1 MKKRVSL
8 NIFAIVMSAL
18 LAFGGVVSAIPASIA
33 VAASPDTPTL
43 ADIIANETKE
53 AIPVTVQ
60 GVRYYIV
67 TLNRYI
73 DPVSLEVSDDLPH
86 DPLKV
91 FIDAEGN
98 PVRNETTLRRI
109 ATVAN
114 ARQLMQ
120 LFRGEGLIEA
130 KIGDIDDILRYHKQ
144 IQFLGG
150 VLDVLAAAP
159 GIAISAYLTKGATLK
174 EDIFEGAADFL
185 EGIITDPLNIVKGFV
200 YADLANLKSEY
211 EAALEIQRGE
221 ITDFETA
228 RRYLIHLRKGLLLR
242 GPAMVALG
250 KIDGLDKS
258 DLERLWAFS
267 TDVMKGIGD
276 AVADV
281 SDFFA
286 GLWGIVDD
294 IADIN
299 EKITAT
305 KAILDSVKGEFP
317 WVVTY
322 LTEREKNHRAIEA
335 LDQEILVDIDNMH
348 IQYTLSLAEAKLRKI
363 LVPDLTV
370 SPVSLNPAS
379 VNPGG
384 SVSVTFTIRNSGDGP
399 SGAFNNRISLARSKW
414 GTDIFLKSI
423 NMDSLDREASRQITV
438 EIPIPRDIRADH
450 YYVTVFTDAFQSI
463 TETNEMNNIGTSGDL
478 TPPRLSILE
487 TPRIDLT
494 VTSVVAPS
502 NVQAGEAIS
511 IRFTVEN
518 RGTSPSGTFIN
529 EIYLAITPGGTLL
542 PLGELVMDSL
552 DANASKT
559 ATAEVTIP
567 SEMPQGAYYVTVF
580 ADGHQAVTE
589 TVEGN
594 NIGST
599 YPDRLSIG
607 DPPAEVVIFPDPN
620 LEAAIRDELGIG
632 PGVGIY
638 RSHLERL
645 TELSASN
652 RGISVLTGL
661 EYAVNLTWLGLGDNQ
676 ISDISPLSGLINLR
690 VLGLEEN
697 QITDISTLSGLV
709 NLEWLFLWENQITDI
724 SPLSGLVNLQRLYLI
739 NNQITDIS
747 PLSGMVNLHS
757 LVLEHN
763 HITDISPLSGLVN
776 LRSLELRGNQI
787 TDISPLSDLVN
798 LEWLDLREN
807 EITDISSL
815 SNLTNLIWL
824 YLGQNQIT
832 DIPPLSGL
840 VNLRVLGLEENQ
852 ITNISTL
859 SGLVN
864 LVSLELSGNQIT
876 DFSPLLALVNLRN
889 LSLSDN
895 QITDISTLSGLVDL
909 GSLDLNHNQIT
920 DVSPLSGLLNLQ
932 SLELQGN
939 QITDL
944 SPLSGLV
951 NLGGLNLGNNQIT
964 DISSLSGLVNLWSL
978 DLDSN
983 QITDISPLSDMVNL
997 GGLNLG
1003 NNQITDISPLSGMVN
1018 LWELDLG
1025 GNQIIDISPLSGMVN
1040 LWSLDLHNNQIT
1052 DISPLSGLLNL
1063 WRVDLGNNQITD
1075 ISALSALTELRM
1087 LYLDDNQI
1095 ADIMP
1100 LSGLTKVGEVEYVWW
1115 LEEVMEREGVKIHLG
1130 LANNQITDISPLVQN
1145 EGLSQTDGIDLR
1157 GNPLSQES
1165 HQTYLP
1171 ELKAR
1176 GVEVLYDP
1184 PIKDEVV
1191 TIPDPNLEAAL
1202 REELGIEPGV
1212 EIYRS
1217 DLEQLTRLSASGKG
1231 ISDLSGLEYAVN
1243 METLS
1248 VCRNQI
1254 SDLSPLSNLTSLTEL
1269 WLGWNQISD
1278 LSPLSNLT
1286 NLTGLSLD
1294 ENQISDLSPLSNL
1307 TSLTWLWLGWN
1318 QISDL

>member
-211 EAALEIQRGE
+211 EAALEIQRRE

-661 EYAVNLTWLGLGDNQ
+661 EYAANLT
-676 ISDISPLSGLINLR
+676 
-690 VLGLEEN
+690 E
-697 QITDISTLSGLV
+697 
-709 NLEWLFLWENQITDI
+709 
-724 SPLSGLVNLQRLYLI
+724 LYLS

-747 PLSGMVNLHS
+747 PLSNLTNLTELSLRGNQIVDISPLSNLTNLTWLGLWNNQIADLTPLANLTNLTVLWLNNNQITDISPLANLTNLTRLELGVNQISDLSPLSNLTSLTELGLGENQISDISPLSNLTNLTSLSLYWNQITDIFPLTNLTNLTWLELWNNQITDISPLANLINLTSLCLSVNHITDISRLANLTNLTWLELWNNQITDISPLANLTNLTGLRLHGN
-757 LVLEHN
+757 E
-763 HITDISPLSGLVN
+763 ITDISPLSNLTGLTD
-776 LRSLELRGNQI
+776 LWLMGNQI
-787 TDISPLSDLVN
+787 TDISPLA
-798 LEWLDLREN
+798 
-807 EITDISSL
+807 
-815 SNLTNLIWL
+815 NLTNLAE
-824 YLGQNQIT
+824 
-832 DIPPLSGL
+832 L
-840 VNLRVLGLEENQ
+840 VVP
-852 ITNISTL
+852 
-859 SGLVN
+859 
-864 LVSLELSGNQIT
+864 GN
-876 DFSPLLALVNLRN
+876 
-889 LSLSDN
+889 
-895 QITDISTLSGLVDL
+895 
-909 GSLDLNHNQIT
+909 H
-920 DVSPLSGLLNLQ
+920 
-932 SLELQGN
+932 
-939 QITDL
+939 
-944 SPLSGLV
+944 
-951 NLGGLNLGNNQIT
+951 
-964 DISSLSGLVNLWSL
+964 
-978 DLDSN
+978 
-983 QITDISPLSDMVNL
+983 ITDISPLANL
-997 GGLNLG
+997 TNL
-1003 NNQITDISPLSGMVN
+1003 ITLWLS
-1018 LWELDLG
+1018 
-1025 GNQIIDISPLSGMVN
+1025 GNQIKDIR
-1040 LWSLDLHNNQIT
+1040 
-1052 DISPLSGLLNL
+1052 PLSGL
-1063 WRVDLGNNQITD
+1063 
-1075 ISALSALTELRM
+1075 TELRA
-1087 LYLDDNQI
+1087 LYLDDNRI
-1095 ADIMP
+1095 ADITP
-1100 LSGLTKVGEVEYVWW
+1100 LSGLTKLGE
-1115 LEEVMEREGVKIHLG
+1115 EGWFVRRNGVIIHLG
-1130 LANNQITDISPLVQN
+1130 LSGNLIEDISPLIDN
-1145 EGLSQTDGIDLR
+1145 KGLSQEDRIDLR

-1254 SDLSPLSNLTSLTEL
+1254 SDLSPLSNLTSLTDL
-1269 WLGWNQISD
+1269 RLGWNQISD

-1294 ENQISDLSPLSNL
+1294 ENQISDL
-1307 TSLTWLWLGWN
+1307 
-1318 QISDL
+1318 